1 MPNKTQDMQEIANKR
16 ASMLY
21 LSDAIRG
28 EFQADKF
35 NVIKAPCG
43 SGKSYYA
50 VNVLPN
56 KVLGENPPLHKVLYL
71 IDTINGRDGIIQSY
85 PDKARGYDEMID
97 KNQNFAFV
105 DCEKNKVVVITYA
118 KFGSLIKRNVD
129 FAKNFRL
136 IIADEF
142 HNIYWPI
149 PADRQHLWNAYPL
162 FSSKSIEIM
171 LEENSLNLAAMKA
184 LLCAARNEDI
194 MTVGISAT
202 PEDAPGWREWADM
215 PFNDICVAENVRHY
229 TEHRTV
235 HYSNVDA
242 VIRSLP
248 KGEKTLFYATHIRD
262 IKRFMTA
269 CEQNSLK
276 CGAVWSMNNK
286 DYPLSEEQ
294 LKLRDIIIKEQKF
307 PDGLDV
313 LLINKS
319 METSINIKTPV
330 ENVVVYSEKYSTQ
343 VQARGRI
350 RNDIECFYVLDQ
362 ASREVNLL
370 DKAIQPYIG
379 VPLDVPKK
387 KEFVT
392 IVGLKD
398 KQGHKTGW
406 TTLKKA
412 LIECGCTVSTTRI
425 GTKNYDVVTL
435 PTCIEVA

>member
-1 MPNKTQDMQEIANKR
+1 
-16 ASMLY
+16 
-21 LSDAIRG
+21 
-28 EFQADKF
+28 
-35 NVIKAPCG
+35 
-43 SGKSYYA
+43 
-50 VNVLPN
+50 
-56 KVLGENPPLHKVLYL
+56 
-71 IDTINGRDGIIQSY
+71 
-85 PDKARGYDEMID
+85 
-97 KNQNFAFV
+97 
-105 DCEKNKVVVITYA
+105 
-118 KFGSLIKRNVD
+118 
-129 FAKNFRL
+129 
-136 IIADEF
+136 
-142 HNIYWPI
+142 
-149 PADRQHLWNAYPL
+149 
-162 FSSKSIEIM
+162 M

-184 LLCAARNEDI
+184 LLCAARNKDI

-235 HYSNVDA
+235 HYGNVDA

-412 LIECGCTVSTTRI
+412 LIECGCTVSITRI